1 MKIFVIKA
9 SPRKNGN
16 TSRLAEELTTA
27 ADENEHE
34 FRTIWLPDLNIENCT
49 GCLACQKKG
58 GCVIRTDDIVQIEEA
73 IQWSDVIVFACPTHW
88 GNVSGHLLR
97 MFERLFGF
105 LIREQRYGFPI
116 AQAAKGKKAIII
128 TSCSTR
134 WPFNFIFNQTKSVV
148 SRIREVCRYSGIDII
163 KIFVCPGTFGQS
175 DISVRYLERA
185 RKIGRRL

>member
-1 MKIFVIKA
+1 MNVFLIKA

-27 ADENEHE
+27 AAENGHE
-34 FRTIWLPDLNIENCT
+34 LRAFWLPDLNIGNCT
-49 GCLACQKKG
+49 GCLACQSKAR
-58 GCVIRTDDIVQIEEA
+58 CVIRTDDIVQIEEA
-73 IQWSDVIVFACPTHW
+73 IKWSDVIVFACPTHW

-116 AQAAKGKKAIII
+116 ALAAKGKKAIVI
-128 TSCSTR
+128 TTCSTA

-163 KIFVCPGTFGQS
+163 KILVCPGTFGQS
-175 DISVRYLERA
+175 KISTRYFERA
-185 RKIGRRL
+185 RKIGRKL